1 MSQLLV
7 MTFDGADEAH
17 KVREALR
24 DIEKAGRLSLDDFA
38 IVTKDAE
45 GKVHVKNVADKGM
58 KWGAFGGAVLGPFL
72 MFMFPIAGIALGA
85 AAGAVVGKFF
95 DMGVDKKFVKE
106 VTESLKPNG
115 SALFLLGRGDP
126 NALTAALRPFQ
137 GTLVQTTVP
146 PQIEQELK
154 DALK

>member
-58 KWGAFGGAVLGPFL
+58 KWGAVGGAVLGPFL

-126 NALTAALRPFQ
+126 TAVVAALRPFQ

-146 PQIEQELK
+146 PEIEQELK